1 LLLPSIP
8 FSPTSDEMSRILHFD
23 KLLEY
28 FSRRFNH
35 SNKIFPI
42 MELLYVWIKKYKN
55 IEEQG
60 FNFSPKWR
68 FHYDPKTGNLD
79 VEDRRDKVID
89 NFFGENISNVTAIVG
104 ENGSG
109 KSQALHEL
117 GYSAILERLQN
128 ITVVKIDKKLKIY
141 TKEKISVF
149 GLDSSFFDLV
159 DENYNSLHEIFG
171 LYYSA
176 NVDFNMGGQF
186 RGNSQ
191 HFINFSTNNLLSS
204 FQDSIES
211 YYPHQSFVNKTF
223 TSYPNFLNPFLY
235 FDTVNQLLFYFKH
248 KELIDEYG
256 FVSNQVS
263 IFGGYDTFPF
273 NLNFITDLRNSVKE
287 YFLASLILKL
297 VKNLKNHLGITEFF
311 FHNSLEYISFEEL
324 ENDFVREVSSYNNE
338 KAHNHLKLYEKIVHL
353 IEQGFVVVPE
363 KPLSFAIFDILSHF
377 EEFKTFV
384 YFYQNCVFSTSGNF
398 LNFPDYFLNIH
409 WGKIQNYQF
418 STGERYLFNILSR
431 LYYLASSIKEQ
442 NILLFLDET
451 ESGFH
456 PEWQRRYFTIFMKFL
471 PKIFEN
477 KSLQIILTSHSPF
490 VLSDLPKENVIFLK
504 KGEDGKCQVVDGL
517 HEMKQTFGANI
528 HTLLS
533 DGFFMD
539 GLMGDFA
546 KGKIDEVIQY
556 LNGETVNGMDDDK
569 AEKIIQMIG
578 EPILKRHLQQQFQYR
593 KQNTELKKLR
603 EEVKQL
609 KKQIKPQA

>member
-1 LLLPSIP
+1 
-8 FSPTSDEMSRILHFD
+8 
-23 KLLEY
+23 
-28 FSRRFNH
+28 
-35 SNKIFPI
+35 
-42 MELLYVWIKKYKN
+42 
-55 IEEQG
+55 
-60 FNFSPKWR
+60 
-68 FHYDPKTGNLD
+68 
-79 VEDRRDKVID
+79 
-89 NFFGENISNVTAIVG
+89 
-104 ENGSG
+104 
-109 KSQALHEL
+109 
-117 GYSAILERLQN
+117 
-128 ITVVKIDKKLKIY
+128 
-141 TKEKISVF
+141 
-149 GLDSSFFDLV
+149 
-159 DENYNSLHEIFG
+159 
-171 LYYSA
+171 
-176 NVDFNMGGQF
+176 
-186 RGNSQ
+186 
-191 HFINFSTNNLLSS
+191 
-204 FQDSIES
+204 
-211 YYPHQSFVNKTF
+211 
-223 TSYPNFLNPFLY
+223 
-235 FDTVNQLLFYFKH
+235 
-248 KELIDEYG
+248 
-256 FVSNQVS
+256 
-263 IFGGYDTFPF
+263 
-273 NLNFITDLRNSVKE
+273 
-287 YFLASLILKL
+287 
-297 VKNLKNHLGITEFF
+297 
-311 FHNSLEYISFEEL
+311 LEYISFEEL

-504 KGEDGKCQVVDGL
+504 KGEDGNCQVVDGL